1 MASPKLHATART
13 WADSAIDPEDTLVIK
28 TLIESSETGDEVAQ
42 AELASMFSGPMR
54 FGTAG
59 LRALMG
65 AGESRMN
72 SSVVAQA
79 SWGFAQWL
87 RENQGQRIVI
97 GFDARNNSQKF
108 ARVCAEVFA
117 GAGLEVQLASDAT
130 PTPLLAFGVR
140 HQKADAGVMITASH
154 NPRNDNGF
162 KVYLSDGC
170 QIAPPVDSQIAAH
183 INLAPPANLIAR
195 SSDNIYS
202 WPTSLTDAYCS
213 AAAAVVN
220 QPSFAVP
227 TRLIHSWVY
236 TPMHG
241 VGFQTLRTVLKLARL
256 PEPVVVAAQAQ
267 PDGEFPTLPFPNP
280 EESGALDL
288 AFKTAEE
295 SQAELV
301 IANDPDADR
310 CAVAL
315 ETTSGWYQFTGDEI
329 GALLAWWQLNVRRV
343 QPDLSS
349 NPAMATT
356 LVSSRL
362 IGEIANQHGYKFVT
376 TLTGFKWISRVPGL
390 VFGYEEALGYCV
402 DPTNVKDKDG
412 ITAALA
418 ILDLYEFAK
427 SQGKTLIDLLDE
439 IYISHGLH
447 FTQTRSTRLTDANQA
462 SEIVTS
468 LAVDS
473 PSQIGRFSVTRLED
487 LARGV
492 DGLPPTTGVRF
503 FVTDNARVIIRPSG
517 TESKV
522 KTYLEIITPTT
533 WGRLAADKAQS
544 RELAEE
550 IFQALAE
557 SVLCPAP

>member
-1 MASPKLHATART
+1 MAEPELLATART
-13 WADSAIDPEDTLVIK
+13 WANSAIDPQDALVINK
-28 TLIESSETGDEVAQ
+28 LIESSKIGDELAQ
-42 AELASMFSGPMR
+42 TELASMFSGPLR

-72 SSVVAQA
+72 SSVVARA
-79 SWGFAQWL
+79 SWGLAQWL
-87 RENQGQRIVI
+87 IENQGQSIVV
-97 GFDARNNSQKF
+97 GFDARKNSHKF

-117 GAGLEVQLASDAT
+117 GAGLKVQLASAPT
-130 PTPLLAFGVR
+130 PTPVLAFGVL
-140 HQKADAGVMITASH
+140 HQRADAGVMVTASH
-154 NPRNDNGF
+154 NPRNDNGY
-162 KVYLSDGC
+162 KIYLGDGC
-170 QIAPPVDSQIAAH
+170 QIAPPVDLQIAAH
-183 INLAPPANLIAR
+183 IDLAPPANLIAR
-195 SSDNIYS
+195 NSETINS
-202 WPTSLTDAYCS
+202 WPTSLTEAYCS
-213 AAAAVVN
+213 AAAAVVRPPN
-220 QPSFAVP
+220 FSVP
-227 TRLIHSWVY
+227 TSSTHSWVY

-241 VGFQTLRTVLKLARL
+241 VGFQTLQTVLRLARM
-256 PEPVVVAAQAQ
+256 PDPIVVAAQVH
-267 PDGEFPTLPFPNP
+267 PDGEFPTLAFPNP

-288 AFKTAEE
+288 AFKAAEE
-295 SQAELV
+295 SQADLV

-315 ETTSGWYQFTGDEI
+315 ATTSGWHQFTGDEI
-329 GALLAWWQLNVRRV
+329 GALLAWWQINVRR
-343 QPDLSS
+343 LSPGLPT

-356 LVSSRL
+356 LVSSKL
-362 IGEIANQHGYKFVT
+362 IGEIAKQHGYQFVT
-376 TLTGFKWISRVPGL
+376 TLTGFKWISRVEGL

-412 ITAALA
+412 ITAAVA
-418 ILDLYEFAK
+418 ILDLYEFAR
-427 SQGKTLIDLLDE
+427 SQDRSLIDLLDE

-473 PSQIGRFSVTRLED
+473 PSQIGRFTVTGLED

-503 FVTDNARVIIRPSG
+503 FLTDNARVIIRPSG

-533 WGRLAADKAQS
+533 RGRLVADKAQS